1 MAIKHCTHNAATH
14 ARICNSEMTRSEI
27 RIQAKIWRQEE
38 KSRGFTSVLARMVL
52 CSKELGTL
60 LNEPLR
66 ISEKPHHDKNQ
77 NASSNVLADETILNK
92 AVHEVKI
99 DLENHK
105 IGVDKIVK
113 DLSNQNQNASS
124 NAVLDETILNKA
136 VHKVKIDLKNHKI
149 GVDKTVKDLSNTRKN
164 LQRAQNDAAIQ
175 KRTIQVCK
183 REIDN
188 HCCQCGG
195 LHIFADHAP
204 TQREGCKRL
213 KNKVRSLMYLKH
225 GLKEA
230 TERVN
235 ICQIALDNGS
245 AQNHNAQA
253 SMTASLSQGLS
264 LIESIMDK
272 HEYE

>member
-14 ARICNSEMTRSEI
+14 ARICNTEMTRSEI

-66 ISEKPHHDKNQ
+66 ISEKPHHDK
-77 NASSNVLADETILNK
+77 
-92 AVHEVKI
+92 
-99 DLENHK
+99 
-105 IGVDKIVK
+105 
-113 DLSNQNQNASS
+113 NQNASS